1 MLKSFLS
8 YQNKK
13 FLRSFQYIA
22 PTLCYFIWLMINYM
36 YRNLPIFPSYA
47 ISMIILM
54 PIITWITII
63 CFNKDSINE
72 RYIFQIHLS
81 SKIRY
86 ILFKSI
92 YLLLFSSLFII
103 ISIILPIIL
112 GSFIH
117 KISITTIIIS
127 FIVHTWAVVFGILIG
142 IIVQNWFLIGK
153 KYAWLI
159 TIFILLITMLKTT
172 LIENILALKWVLWIF
187 PPVDGFMRQL
197 NNDTLTLLEPQFIIL
212 NIYCCVYT
220 LIATSVILYIYKK
233 EQII

>member
-1 MLKSFLS
+1 MLKAFLS

-22 PTLCYFIWLMINYM
+22 PTICYVLWLTVNYM
-36 YRNLPIFPSYA
+36 YRNLSILPSYA

-54 PIITWITII
+54 PIMTWITIV

-72 RYIFQIHLS
+72 RYLFQIHLT

-86 ILFKSI
+86 ILFKSV
-92 YLLLFSSLFII
+92 YLLLFSLIFVI
-103 ISIILPIIL
+103 ISIISPIIL

-117 KISITTIIIS
+117 KITVTTIVIS
-127 FIVHTWAVVFGILIG
+127 FLVHIWAAVFGILIG
-142 IIVQNWFLIGK
+142 LIVQNWFLIGK

-172 LIENILALKWVLWIF
+172 LTEKILALKWVLWIF
-187 PPVDGFMRQL
+187 PPLNSFMKQL
-197 NNDTLTLLEPQFIIL
+197 NNDTLNLFEPHFILL

-220 LIATSVILYIYKK
+220 LIATLVIVIIYKK
-233 EQII
+233 NG